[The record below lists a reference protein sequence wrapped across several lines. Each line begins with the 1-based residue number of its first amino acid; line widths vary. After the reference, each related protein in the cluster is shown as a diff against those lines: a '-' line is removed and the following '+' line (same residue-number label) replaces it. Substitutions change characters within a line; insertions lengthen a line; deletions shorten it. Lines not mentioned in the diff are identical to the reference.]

1 MPLLINYLAQRLPFY
16 YGWVIL
22 GTAGSSMFVRNAAG
36 SLTFAVFVPL
46 IAADTG
52 WSRALIGGA
61 AALGGLLATGASPPT
76 GWAIDR
82 YGARPVLVGSLLIIG
97 LSTIALAWLSL
108 HIALFYAAM
117 AVGRIM
123 FSSPLNVGAAT
134 LVGRWFI
141 RQRGRATGLLF
152 LSHSGGMVVF
162 PLVATGVSAAYG
174 WETAWIV
181 LGLLVYAIA
190 LAPAA
195 LLIAQQPEDVGLLPD
210 GDPPAAP
217 DAGDKAGGGN
227 DSGNGMIAANAPPE
241 LPWDTR
247 SALRTPA
254 LWILSLGTGFLFLLQ
269 SGTNLYQADLLY
281 SKGISLTVALG
292 SIVIVV
298 DDLTVAQGSTVVNAL
313 GTGLGSLLWGRIVE
327 KLPVSYTYAAV
338 ALVMAVAVAMFAVVD
353 TAVPAYLAAGLFG
366 VAVAGILVVPA
377 VAYANFFGRESLGR
391 IRGVTEPFTSLG
403 QAIGAVAS
411 GLIFQWADGSYT
423 GAFAAYTVLAVITAG
438 ALLLVRRPRHP
449 RQLD

>member
-217 DAGDKAGGGN
+217 DAGDKATGSN
-227 DSGNGMIAANAPPE
+227 DSGNRMIAVNTPPE

-281 SKGISLTVALG
+281 SKGI
-292 SIVIVV
+292 
-298 DDLTVAQGSTVVNAL
+298 DLTVAQYSIVVNAI

-338 ALVMAVAVAMFAVVD
+338 ALVMAVAVAMFALVN
-353 TAVPAYLAAGLFG
+353 AALPAYLAAGLFG
-366 VAVAGILVVPA
+366 IAVAGILVVPA